1 MKKPAPKKAYPS
13 DEANRSFTVRL
24 SNETAA
30 KVTKIAG
37 ERAWTFSK
45 TLGILIE
52 KALDAKVLK

>member
-1 MKKPAPKKAYPS
+1 MKKPTSKKVYPS
-13 DEANRSFTVRL
+13 DEANKSFTVRL

-30 KVTKIAG
+30 KVEEIATA
-37 ERAWTFSK
+37 RLWSFSK

>member
-1 MKKPAPKKAYPS
+1 MKKPTKKIYPS
-13 DEANRSFTVRL
+13 DEANKSFTVRL

-30 KVTKIAG
+30 NVEGIAKTHL
-37 ERAWTFSK
+37 WSFSK

>member
-1 MKKPAPKKAYPS
+1 MKKPAPRKIYPS

-24 SNETAA
+24 SNATAA
-30 KVTKIAG
+30 KVAKIAE
-37 ERAWTFSK
+37 ERVWTFSK

>member
-1 MKKPAPKKAYPS
+1 MKKPPAKKIYPS

-30 KVTKIAG
+30 KVTKIAE
-37 ERAWTFSK
+37 ERLWTFSK
-45 TLGILIE
+45 TLGVLIE